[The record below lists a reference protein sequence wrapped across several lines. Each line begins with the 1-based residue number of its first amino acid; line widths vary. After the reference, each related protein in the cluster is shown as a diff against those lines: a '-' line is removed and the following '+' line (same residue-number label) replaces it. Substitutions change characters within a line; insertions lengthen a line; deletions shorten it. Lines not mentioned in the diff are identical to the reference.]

1 MSKNPLINIVPKEAN
16 NIIKDENF
24 SNARKNPLLLE
35 TKSIDEIISNQIKKK
50 FDQKKNEISAKD
62 KEIVLKVIEGYNKR
76 INNKSLNKDEYV
88 LAKQ

>member
-50 FDQKKNEISAKD
+50 FDQKKK
-62 KEIVLKVIEGYNKR
+62 
-76 INNKSLNKDEYV
+76 
-88 LAKQ
+88 